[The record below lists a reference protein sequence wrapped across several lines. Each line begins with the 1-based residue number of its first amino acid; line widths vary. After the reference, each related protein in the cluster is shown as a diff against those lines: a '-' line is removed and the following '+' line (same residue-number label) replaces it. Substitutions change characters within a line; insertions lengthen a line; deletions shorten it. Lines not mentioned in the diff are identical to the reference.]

1 MCRAILILALSALSA
16 RAGLSKLEAISMLE
30 TGNNDSAVG
39 GAGEVSRYQIM
50 PRTWRRFTSSQA
62 YSDKQLSAWVADQYL
77 AQLETA
83 FCQRAGREPSDFD
96 RYVLWNAGP
105 SYYERIGFAA
115 ARVNP
120 VIAERADQSPPDARA
135 AECRFRTQRRAVGAT
150 EGSAAGQL
158 SRGSLR
164 RCSGRAA
171 FPFCSR
177 DPSPTASRAEEQFFP
192 ETCALFGRR

>member
-77 AQLETA
+77 AQLETT

-120 VIAERADQSPPDARA
+120 VIAERAQRFVNLRQMDNGPKSPAPQPMFALGLPFAPINLRQTPLLPNTA
-135 AECRFRTQRRAVGAT
+135 
-150 EGSAAGQL
+150 SALNAGQL
-158 SRGSLR
+158 GQLKSLR
-164 RCSGRAA
+164 
-171 FPFCSR
+171 PVN
-177 DPSPTASRAEEQFFP
+177 
-192 ETCALFGRR
+192 